1 MPTPRTPR
9 DVVREAQAAL
19 RAADR
24 RAALEREADLLDRA
38 HGITHAIEPEQP
50 ELVNEPEQIIEE
62 PAAVFEVP
70 AAAMAIP
77 EGPELYH
84 RQASFN
90 LGHPRVM
97 IVGCGGVGVWA
108 ALALALGGAKALELY
123 DGDTLSLHNL
133 NRFPLPAS
141 KVGELKSVALASWL
155 RSLRPECKIRAHGML
170 DPSLEPVDRVV
181 DWVVCS
187 TDSLKSR
194 QLARNVAL
202 GQATEGR
209 GTQYL
214 ELGADGER
222 WSLTAEPP
230 EFSTELEEQAGYA
243 TVPVHVGPCMMAGAA
258 AAYYVLH
265 GQTPRETLQGD
276 WTIEPNRQVSHLAL
290 RSYSEE
296 DTPVPAMEMSGLA
309 THINTRLAIP
319 YTQNEPPLRM
329 TREMY
334 TQLMGG
340 RHIEIIDEAE
350 VPQWQVRRADPEIPP
365 GTYAAIN
372 RDIMWQNYV
381 ARLAA
386 DNPLMRTQLTNVT
399 VPGIPEAD
407 RERGTLTVE
416 EVAHAFDEIRRGE
429 DEQT

>member
-1 MPTPRTPR
+1 MTPR
-9 DVVREAQAAL
+9 EAAAAL
-19 RAADR
+19 RAAER
-24 RAALEREADLLDRA
+24 RAALERGVTGTVPVE
-38 HGITHAIEPEQP
+38 EFMQEQP

-170 DPSLEPVDRVV
+170 DPTLEPPAVC

-194 QLARNVAL
+194 KMAREVAASMITRQ
-202 GQATEGR
+202 GNSPY
-209 GTQYL
+209 YL

-265 GQTPRETLQGD
+265 GQTPLETLQGD
-276 WTIEPNRQVSHLAL
+276 WAMEQGRIASHLAL

-296 DTPVPAMEMSGLA
+296 DAPVPTISSGITA
-309 THINTRLAIP
+309 AYNENFVMWQNMAERIEVNDPRHTMRINNITVPDIP
-319 YTQNEPPLRM
+319 
-329 TREMY
+329 
-334 TQLMGG
+334 
-340 RHIEIIDEAE
+340 EAE
-350 VPQWQVRRADPEIPP
+350 VAAAFDP
-365 GTYAAIN
+365 
-372 RDIMWQNYV
+372 
-381 ARLAA
+381 ARHGR
-386 DNPLMRTQLTNVT
+386 PT
-399 VPGIPEAD
+399 AD